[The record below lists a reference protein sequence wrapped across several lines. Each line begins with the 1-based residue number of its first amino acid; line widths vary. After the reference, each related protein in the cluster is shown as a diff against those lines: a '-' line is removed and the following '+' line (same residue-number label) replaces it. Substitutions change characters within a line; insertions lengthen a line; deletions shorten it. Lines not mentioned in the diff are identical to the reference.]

1 MIKNAKL
8 CLLYNMCS
16 TCRLKIAKSP
26 FFFNK
31 NHKILLKQKVME
43 IYTIFMDW
51 KSQCCEDINSPKIVP
66 HILYAVTIKI
76 PGVIFRKIK

>member
-1 MIKNAKL
+1 
-8 CLLYNMCS
+8 
-16 TCRLKIAKSP
+16 
-26 FFFNK
+26 
-31 NHKILLKQKVME
+31 ME